1 MKHSYLQVFSLSSL
15 VATMALATKSCGWTD
30 PLQRPGF
37 MSQVQLNS
45 IPFIAREKHPN
56 WCKELEANWKFILEE
71 YKLLAKP
78 EAQYNW
84 HDVGSGQRGSGHD
97 DHRVVSGRS
106 WKEYVLFGSGS
117 KESDCDAPMT
127 KRLIKKLVPD
137 AVSLAQMGGGEV
149 IFSRLAG
156 GTRINAHCGTTNI
169 RLTAH
174 LGLVVPESDCHICVA
189 DEWHT
194 WETGHIMLFDDS
206 FEHEVINDSDK
217 DRVVLLMRLWHPE
230 LLQEQQRSDAL
241 VQAINKK
248 EKSVMKRYH
257 PS

>member
-45 IPFIAREKHPN
+45 IPFIAREQHPN

-174 LGLVVPESDCHICVA
+174 LGLVVPESDCRICVA
-189 DEWHT
+189 DEWHVSAFNFVTVCVRNIFMT
-194 WETGHIMLFDDS
+194 WFLIT
-206 FEHEVINDSDK
+206 NY
-217 DRVVLLMRLWHPE
+217 DRLG
-230 LLQEQQRSDAL
+230 
-241 VQAINKK
+241 
-248 EKSVMKRYH
+248 KRAT
-257 PS
+257 